1 MSAPAPAPARL
12 NSLDQFRGYTVA
24 AMFVVNFLGGLAVTP
39 AILKHHNTWC
49 SYADTVMPQFFFA
62 AGFALR
68 LVMLK
73 MLAAGATHAA
83 VMRRGLRRALGLLVF
98 GLVLYQL
105 DGDFKKWRDLAE
117 SGWGG
122 FLQES
127 FRRNAFQAL
136 VHIAVTTLWIL
147 PVICRGWRAR
157 ILFAALSAGLHV
169 WLSHAFW
176 YETLHRWHVIDGG
189 ALGFLTWTIPM
200 IAGSLAFDAVRGP
213 VSAIRPLIV
222 WGSAAM
228 IGGYGLSCLTAGGHL
243 APPPFFPPVMP
254 VDLWTMSQRAGSLS
268 YLLFSSGWSLAL
280 YAAFRHFCDK
290 RGWSLTVFRD
300 LGRNALAAYV
310 LHFMVM
316 AAVLKFCPKDSPW
329 WWALAMCTLHFL
341 IIWWWVRWLNA
352 RGLFLRL

>member
-1 MSAPAPAPARL
+1 MPETPAATRL

-24 AMFVVNFLGGLAVTP
+24 AMFLVNFLGGLAVTP
-39 AILKHHNTWC
+39 AILKHHNTYC
-49 SYADTVMPQFFFA
+49 SYADTVMPQFLFA

-68 LVMLK
+68 LVMLR
-73 MLAAGATHAA
+73 MLAAGTTPAA
-83 VMRRGLRRALGLLVF
+83 MMRRGVRRSLGLLVF

-105 DGDFKKWRDLAE
+105 DGDFKKWEDLVE
-117 SGWGG
+117 LGWGG
-122 FLQES
+122 FFQES

-136 VHIAVTTLWIL
+136 VHIAVTSLWIL
-147 PVICRGWRAR
+147 PVIGRGWRTR

-189 ALGFLTWTIPM
+189 ALGFLTWTVPM
-200 IAGSLAFDAVRGP
+200 IAGSLAYDAVRAPAP
-213 VSAIRPLIV
+213 VLRQLIM
-222 WGSAAM
+222 WGTIAM
-228 IGGYGLSCLTAGGHL
+228 LAGYGLSCLTGGGHL
-243 APPPFFPPVMP
+243 AAPPFFPPALP
-254 VDLWTMSQRAGSLS
+254 VDMWTMSQRAGSLS
-268 YLLFSSGWSLAL
+268 YLLFSAGWSLAL
-280 YAAFRHFCDK
+280 YAVFCRLCDP
-290 RGWSLTVFRD
+290 RGWSLTVFSD

-316 AAVLKFCPKDSPW
+316 DAVLKFCPGDSPA
-329 WWALAMCTLHFL
+329 WWALPMCALHFA

>member
-1 MSAPAPAPARL
+1 MSETPATRL

-24 AMFVVNFLGGLAVTP
+24 AMFAVNFLGGFAVTP
-39 AILKHHNTWC
+39 AILRHHNTYC
-49 SYADTVMPQFFFA
+49 SFADTVMPQFFFT

-68 LVMLK
+68 LVVLK
-73 MLAAGATHAA
+73 MLAGGATRAA

-98 GLVLYQL
+98 GLILYQL
-105 DGDFKKWRDLAE
+105 DGDFQKWQQIREL
-117 SGWGG
+117 GWGG
-122 FLQES
+122 FLEES

-147 PVICRGWRAR
+147 PVICCGWRAR
-157 ILFAALSAGLHV
+157 ILFAVLSAGLHV

-176 YETLHRWHVIDGG
+176 YDTLHRWHVIDGG

-200 IAGSLAFDAVRGP
+200 IAGSLAYDAVRSP
-213 VSAIRPLIV
+213 APALHRLIL
-222 WGSAAM
+222 WGAAAM
-228 IGGYGLSCLTAGGHL
+228 IAGYGLSCLTAGGHL
-243 APPPFFPPVMP
+243 AAPPFFPPTMP

-268 YLLFSSGWSLAL
+268 YLLFSAGWSLAL
-280 YAAFRHFCDK
+280 YAVFCRLCDGC
-290 RGWSLTVFRD
+290 GWSLTVFRD

-316 AAVLKFCPKDSPW
+316 DAILKFCPRDSPMW
-329 WWALAMCTLHFL
+329 WTLVMGTLHFL
-341 IIWWWVRWLNA
+341 IIWWWVRWLNS